1 LNPAEDRQRAEANQR
16 HRAHAAAL
24 RSREDTAGR
33 QSPVKVGVFVD
44 HDGLAAWQ
52 ADALRRLGPDVAFV
66 IYDCLNSRPERRRLR
81 FALYYLLNLFT
92 VRNPLTRRAD
102 VPADLHMLACRPFES
117 EWEGVWQRLPGA
129 LLKQIRGDAPD
140 VLVKFG
146 MGLLRV
152 PDATELPVPILSYHH
167 GNPER
172 FRGRPAGFYEM
183 LSGERVMGQ
192 VVQRLSNA
200 LDSGEVAAT
209 AETRVVPHSYRSTLM
224 QAYAV
229 SPLLLAPAIR
239 TVLAEAAAKPAH
251 PGRNYRLPGNLT
263 VLRLVAAMAKR
274 ALARLGYGLFKE
286 KIWRVATVAAEANI
300 GSVMAAMEDRRCW
313 SEVPTPRGYRFL
325 ADPFFHPDGGLL
337 VEGLATRSARGRLLW
352 IDGGRARVVS
362 GRGGHFSYPCCL
374 EVAGSCF
381 VIPEV
386 SDWAPAL
393 AYPIAGER
401 LGEPFE
407 LALPGRPRLL
417 DPTGFVHGGVVYLFG
432 NVAAEG
438 GGVLRLWSG
447 DRLDG
452 EFVEH
457 PASPIRISPDGGRMG
472 GAIVELDN
480 RLMRIGQDFRGGY
493 GDGLS
498 FFHIQRIDRDTYVE
512 ERAGGF
518 RLKGVHGPHTLNLA
532 PGRAVFDYYAERVS
546 PLAGWRRFTDRRAAG
561 RIAD

>member
-1 LNPAEDRQRAEANQR
+1 MK
-16 HRAHAAAL
+16 
-24 RSREDTAGR
+24 TGI
-33 QSPVKVGVFVD
+33 FVD
-44 HDGLAAWQ
+44 RGALAAWQ
-52 ADALRRLGPDVAFV
+52 ADALRRLGPDAGFI
-66 IYDCLNSRPERRRLR
+66 IYDCQNSRPERRRLR
-81 FALYYLLNLFT
+81 FAFYYLLNLFT
-92 VRNPLTRRAD
+92 VRNPLTSRGK
-102 VPADLHMLACRPFES
+102 VPADLHVLARQPFES
-117 EWEGVWQRLPGA
+117 EWDGAWQRLPA
-129 LLKQIRGDAPD
+129 SLLQQIRHDAPE

-200 LDSGEVAAT
+200 LDSGRIAVS

-239 TVLAEAAAKPAH
+239 AVLAGAAAEPVQ

-274 ALARLGYGLFKE
+274 SLARLGYGLFKE
-286 KIWRVATVAAEANI
+286 KVWRVATVEAEARI
-300 GSVMAAMEDRRCW
+300 DPITAAMDDRRCW

-337 VEGLATRSARGRLLW
+337 VEGLDGRLARGRLLL
-352 IDGGRARVVS
+352 IDGGRAGVVS
-362 GRGGHFSYPCCL
+362 GRGGHFSYPSTL
-374 EVAGSCF
+374 QVAGRWF

-393 AYPIAGER
+393 AYPLAGAH
-401 LGEPFE
+401 LGEPLE
-407 LALPGRPRLL
+407 LAIPGAPRLF
-417 DPTGFVHGGVVYLFG
+417 DPTGFVNEGAVYLFG
-432 NVAAEG
+432 NVAGEG
-438 GGVLRLWSG
+438 SGVLRLWVA

-452 EFVEH
+452 EFIEH
-457 PASPIRISPDGGRMG
+457 PSSPILISPDGGRMA
-472 GAIVELDN
+472 GAIVELDG
-480 RLMRIGQDFRGGY
+480 RLMRVGQDFRGAY

-498 FFHIQRIDRDTYVE
+498 FFHIRRIDRDTYVE

-518 RLKGVHGPHTLNLA
+518 RLNGVHGPHTLNLA
-532 PGRAVFDYYAERVS
+532 AGQAVFDYYTERVS
-546 PLAGWRRFTDRRAAG
+546 LTAGLRRFAERRAAG
-561 RIAD
+561 RMAD